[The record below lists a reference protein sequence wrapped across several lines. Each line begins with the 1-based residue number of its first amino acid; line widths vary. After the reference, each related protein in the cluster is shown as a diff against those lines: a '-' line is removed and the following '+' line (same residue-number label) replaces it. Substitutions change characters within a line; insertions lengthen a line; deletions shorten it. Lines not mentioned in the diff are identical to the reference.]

1 MPSTRLYCRTACACL
16 ALAASLGAGCATTV
30 PSSTPADSS
39 GAVEPAIS
47 QSQFIPVARYGR
59 YTLVELE
66 PTAVQRDLLLQVIEV
81 SLPDT
86 VQATVGDALNHVLRR
101 SGYRLCSGP
110 ETDALDA
117 LQLPAAHY
125 RIGPMALRDALL
137 TLAGPA
143 WRLNVEEGARVV
155 CFTSATIPAE
165 PAGSLPSPVGN
176 ADTPAATLPLAE
188 EVQP

>member
-1 MPSTRLYCRTACACL
+1 MPSTRAYCPTACACL
-16 ALAASLGAGCATTV
+16 ALAASLAAGCATTA
-30 PSSTPADSS
+30 PSSPPADSS
-39 GAVEPAIS
+39 RAAEPAIS
-47 QSQFIPVARYGR
+47 PPQYIPVARYGR

-66 PTAVQRDLLLQVIEV
+66 PTEAQRNLLLQVIEV

-117 LQLPAAHY
+117 LPLPAAHY
-125 RIGPMALRDALL
+125 RIGPMVLRDALL

-176 ADTPAATLPLAE
+176 AEPPAETFPLAE
-188 EVQP
+188 RVQP

>member
-1 MPSTRLYCRTACACL
+1 MPSTRPYCRTACACL
-16 ALAASLGAGCATTV
+16 ALAASLVAGCATTAS
-30 PSSTPADSS
+30 SSTPADSS

-47 QSQFIPVARYGR
+47 PPQFIPVARYGR

-66 PTAVQRDLLLQVIEV
+66 PTEAQRNLLLQVIEV
-81 SLPDT
+81 NLPDT

-117 LQLPAAHY
+117 LPLPAAHY
-125 RIGPMALRDALL
+125 RIGPMVLRDALL

-143 WRLNVEEGARVV
+143 WSLHAEEGARVV
-155 CFTSATIPAE
+155 CFTPATMPAE
-165 PAGSLPSPVGN
+165 PAGSLPPPVGN
-176 ADTPAATLPLAE
+176 AEPPAETFPLAE
-188 EVQP
+188 KVQP

>member
-1 MPSTRLYCRTACACL
+1 MPSTRPYCRTACACL
-16 ALAASLGAGCATTV
+16 ALAASLVAGCATTA
-30 PSSTPADSS
+30 PSSTQADSS

-47 QSQFIPVARYGR
+47 PPQYIPVVRYGR

-66 PTAVQRDLLLQVIEV
+66 PTEAQRDLLLQVIEV
-81 SLPDT
+81 SLPDI

-117 LQLPAAHY
+117 LPLPAAHY
-125 RIGPMALRDALL
+125 RIGPMVLRDALL

-143 WRLNVEEGARVV
+143 WSLNVEVGARVV
-155 CFTSATIPAE
+155 CFTPATMPAE
-165 PAGSLPSPVGN
+165 PVVSLSSPVGK
-176 ADTPAATLPLAE
+176 AEPPGETFPLAE
-188 EVQP
+188 KVQP

>member
-1 MPSTRLYCRTACACL
+1 MPSTRPNCRTACACL
-16 ALAASLGAGCATTV
+16 ALAISLVAGCTTTA
-30 PSSTPADSS
+30 PSSTPADSF
-39 GAVEPAIS
+39 GAVEPGIAPP
-47 QSQFIPVARYGR
+47 QYIPVVRYGR

-66 PTAVQRDLLLQVIEV
+66 PTEAQRNLLLQVIEV

-117 LQLPAAHY
+117 LPLPAAHY

-143 WRLNVEEGARVV
+143 
-155 CFTSATIPAE
+155 
-165 PAGSLPSPVGN
+165 
-176 ADTPAATLPLAE
+176 
-188 EVQP
+188 

>member
-1 MPSTRLYCRTACACL
+1 MPSTRPYYRTACACL
-16 ALAASLGAGCATTV
+16 ALAASLAAGCATTA
-30 PSSTPADSS
+30 PSSPPADSS
-39 GAVEPAIS
+39 HAVEPAIS
-47 QSQFIPVARYGR
+47 LPQYIPVARYGR

-66 PTAVQRDLLLQVIEV
+66 PTEAQRDLLLQVMEV
-81 SLPDT
+81 SLPDI

-117 LQLPAAHY
+117 LPLPAAHY

-143 WRLNVEEGARVV
+143 WSLHVEEGARVV

-165 PAGSLPSPVGN
+165 PAGAIPSPVGN
-176 ADTPAATLPLAE
+176 ADNPAATLPLAE
-188 EVQP
+188 AVQP